1 MLVTLKPFCVSRRP
15 TEFCSPYWAVP
26 LRTETETVCGDI
38 LGFLAC
44 WTVALLTG
52 MSSRKSWKILLS
64 TGWVHITLAV
74 SVGTTS
80 WRG

>member
-1 MLVTLKPFCVSRRP
+1 M
-15 TEFCSPYWAVP
+15 
-26 LRTETETVCGDI
+26 CGEI

-44 WTVALLTG
+44 CTVALLTG
-52 MSSRKSWKILLS
+52 MSFRKSWKIVLS